1 MARSAELSGVG
12 PHVKMVRLSTRHS
25 EDCGQDSLV
34 KYSRPS
40 RHVIEMN
47 MVGRPAL
54 GEWSGLNH
62 GDLIL
67 HIYLVHYQNDLSY
80 FYSTHLWLCHDLCFD
95 ATR

>member
-12 PHVKMVRLSTRHS
+12 PHVKMVKLSTRHS

-54 GEWSGLNH
+54 G
-62 GDLIL
+62 
-67 HIYLVHYQNDLSY
+67 
-80 FYSTHLWLCHDLCFD
+80 
-95 ATR
+95 